1 MKKFIFAIAALGFAL
16 SAGAAEDNNIEVDTT
31 RIKANK
37 ELPKV
42 LYVVPWK
49 EMENSKNN
57 DQKLVLNDF
66 FGDLYDPVLPSD
78 KAVSYEQASSLPS
91 GKLKQ

>member
-1 MKKFIFAIAALGFAL
+1 MKSMMTVIVFLLLSVPIIADDKPNAPT
-16 SAGAAEDNNIEVDTT
+16 AEDKVEVETT

-49 EMENSKNN
+49 EMESYKNV
-57 DQKLVLNDF
+57 DQKLVLHDF
-66 FGDLYDPVLPSD
+66 FGDLYEPIISANSVN
-78 KAVSYEQASSLPS
+78 
-91 GKLKQ
+91 KLSQK